1 MTVAQAPSAAGDQD
15 RMTVAQAPSAAPA
28 SAPEPG
34 QLARVRGRMWVVGDV
49 VRDSQAS
56 LDGRPLQHLVSLVS
70 VEDDATGDELEV
82 IWEIE
87 PGTTLI
93 ERAELPAISADRL
106 DDPGELDAF
115 LDAVRWGAVT
125 SADQRSLQAPFRS
138 GITIEDYQLEP
149 LVRALRMPRTTLL
162 IADDVGLGK
171 TIEAG
176 LVLQELLLRHRART
190 ALVVCPASLQ
200 LQWRDELREKFGL
213 EFRIVDREL
222 LGQLRRSRG
231 VGANPFAHFP
241 RLIVSIDWLKGELGM
256 RLLREV
262 LPPHPEIPRRYDVLI
277 VDEVHNC
284 APAGAGGRYA
294 RDTLRTAAIRTLAPH
309 CEHRLFLSA
318 TPHNGYDNSFA
329 ALLELLDPHRFARG
343 IKPTK
348 EATREITVR
357 RLKQDLL
364 DEDGKPRFAAR
375 KVVMLEVDH
384 PDSERRVH
392 ADLVAYSTARAARL
406 PGSMSSKT
414 AADFVVTLLK
424 KRLFSSPA
432 AFLRT
437 LEVHR
442 ETLLRERRPAPP
454 PAPTVL
460 QRLFDDAANALDEE
474 TAEEGV
480 GAATRE
486 AIEVAAGAEP
496 SRPTPEELE
505 LLDRMIAW
513 AQRAAVTEDARTARL
528 LDWVEENVK
537 PDGAIGDERVIV
549 FSEYR
554 ATQRYLHERL
564 AARGIAGELV
574 ELLDGTT
581 DDDERERIKSQWQEP
596 PADYPVRVLLAT
608 DAASEGI
615 SLQRQCRR
623 LAHAEIPWNP
633 NRLEQRNGRIDR
645 HGQPASEVLVHH
657 CVSAGWESAKRG
669 SLEGDLD
676 FLARVVTKVEQI
688 REDLG
693 SAGPV
698 IAAQIEEAML
708 GRRATLDDTR
718 LRGAAAASRALVEQE
733 RWMRERLAALRDELD
748 DSRRTLHLQ
757 PRRVERVVATA
768 LALARQPPLTPGD
781 EPGTWIV
788 PALTASWSRATIGLE
803 HPARPDERRPVTF
816 DHEVARDRTDVALA
830 HLGHPLVRMAL
841 SLLRAEVWGTGNHL
855 NRVALRYADPGLGSV
870 PVAVAHGRLV
880 ITGATGHR
888 LHEQLIF
895 AGLRLDAAR
904 PERLGVEATDAA
916 LAHARDTSVPAT
928 LRDRLV
934 PSLQAHGEALRA
946 ALQAR
951 AGNRARQLTAT
962 LANRARDE
970 QAHIEATLS
979 ELATTIR
986 REALGE
992 DGDQLQLI
1000 SGIELEAGDGAQ
1012 VERDIQSLR
1021 ERLDAIP
1028 GEIAAE
1034 QAAISRRY
1042 EDPTHRLFPAAV
1054 TLLVPE
1060 GARL

>member
-1 MTVAQAPSAAGDQD
+1 MTLVEIAPE
-15 RMTVAQAPSAAPA
+15 APA
-28 SAPEPG
+28 PAPAVG
-34 QLARVRGRMWVVGDV
+34 QLARVRGRIWVVGDV
-49 VRDSQAS
+49 ARDSQAS
-56 LDGRPLQHLVSLVS
+56 LDSRPVQHLVSLIS
-70 VEDDATGDELEV
+70 VEDDATGEELEV
-82 IWEIE
+82 VWEIE
-87 PGTTLI
+87 PGTAVI
-93 ERAELPAISADRL
+93 ERAELPVIAADRV
-106 DDPGELDAF
+106 DDPAELDAF

-125 SADQRSLQAPFRS
+125 SADQRALQAPFRS

-176 LVLQELLLRHRART
+176 LVVQELLLRHRART
-190 ALVVCPASLQ
+190 AMVVCPASLQ

-213 EFRIVDREL
+213 EFRVVDREL
-222 LGQLRRSRG
+222 LGQLRRARG

-294 RDTLRTAAIRTLAPH
+294 RDTLRTAAVRTLAPH

-343 IKPTK
+343 IRPRR
-348 EATREITVR
+348 EATREVTIR
-357 RLKQDLL
+357 RLKHDLL
-364 DEDGKPRFAAR
+364 DDEGRPRFPVR
-375 KVVMLEVDH
+375 RVVMLEVEH

-392 ADLVAYSTARAARL
+392 ADLVAYGVARAGRLSSDPSARA
-406 PGSMSSKT
+406 

-442 ETLLRERRPAPP
+442 ETITRERRPQPP
-454 PAPTVL
+454 PAPAVL
-460 QRLFDDAANALDEE
+460 ERLFDDAANSLDGEASE
-474 TAEEGV
+474 DGV
-480 GAATRE
+480 GEAARE
-486 AIEVAAGAEP
+486 AIDAAAAAE
-496 SRPTPEELE
+496 SRGPTAKELA
-505 LLDRMIAW
+505 LLDRMLEW
-513 AQRAAVTEDARTARL
+513 AEVMAVREDARTKRL
-528 LDWVEENVK
+528 LDWVQEHVK
-537 PDGAIGDERVIV
+537 PDSEYTEERVIV

-554 ATQRYLHERL
+554 ATQRYLQERL
-564 AARGIAGELV
+564 TARGIGGDRV

-581 DDDERERIKSQWQEP
+581 SEDERERIKSQWQEP
-596 PADYPVRVLLAT
+596 PEDFPVRVLLAT

-615 SLQRQCRR
+615 SLQRHCHL

-645 HGQPASEVLVHH
+645 HGQPAAEVLVHH
-657 CVSAGWESAKRG
+657 CVSAGWESASRG

-676 FLARVVTKVEQI
+676 FLARVVSKVEQI

-698 IAAQIEEAML
+698 IAAQIEQAML
-708 GRRATLDDTR
+708 GRRTTLDETR
-718 LRGAAAASRALVEQE
+718 FSGAAASRALLEQE
-733 RWMRERLAALRDELD
+733 RRMRERLAALRDELAE
-748 DSRRTLHLQ
+748 SRTTLHLA
-757 PRRVERVVATA
+757 PDRVRRVVATA
-768 LALARQPPLTPGD
+768 LALARQPPLAPGT
-781 EPGTWIV
+781 EPGTWVV
-788 PALTASWSRATIGLE
+788 PPLAGSWSRAAIGLE
-803 HPARPDERRPVTF
+803 HPARPGERRPVTF
-816 DHEVARDRTDVALA
+816 DHELARNRTDVVLA

-841 SLLRAEVWGTGNHL
+841 ALLRAEVWGTGHHL
-855 NRVALRYADPGLGSV
+855 HRVTVRYADRKLAA

-880 ITGATGHR
+880 ITGSSGHR
-888 LHEQLIF
+888 LHEELIF
-895 AGLRLDAAR
+895 AGVRLDHER
-904 PERLGVEATDAA
+904 PERLGVQETEAA
-916 LAHARDTSVPAT
+916 LALAHDAAVPAT

-934 PSLQAHGEALRA
+934 PQIRSAADALRA

-951 AGNRARQLTAT
+951 AGDRARQLTAT
-962 LANRARDE
+962 LAGRARDE
-970 QAHIEATLS
+970 QAHVEATLS
-979 ELATTIR
+979 ELAATIR

-1000 SGIELEAGDGAQ
+1000 TGLELDAGDRVQ
-1012 VERDIQSLR
+1012 VERDLRSLR
-1021 ERLDAIP
+1021 ARLDRIP
-1028 GEIAAE
+1028 EEIERE
-1034 QAAISRRY
+1034 QAAIARRY
-1042 EDPTHRLFPAAV
+1042 ADPAHRLFPASV

>member
-1 MTVAQAPSAAGDQD
+1 ME
-15 RMTVAQAPSAAPA
+15 APA
-28 SAPEPG
+28 VG
-34 QLARVRGRMWVVGDV
+34 QLARVRGRVWVVGDV
-49 VRDSQAS
+49 ARDSQAA
-56 LDGRPLQHLVSLVS
+56 LDGRPVQHLVALVS
-70 VEDDATGDELEV
+70 VEDDATGEELEV
-82 IWEIE
+82 VWEIE
-87 PGTTLI
+87 PGTAVI
-93 ERAELPAISADRL
+93 ERAELPVIAGDRV
-106 DDPGELDAF
+106 DDPAELDAF

-125 SADQRSLQAPFRS
+125 SADQRALQAPFRS

-176 LVLQELLLRHRART
+176 LVVQELLLRHRART
-190 ALVVCPASLQ
+190 AIVVCPASLQ
-200 LQWRDELREKFGL
+200 LQWRDEMREKFGL
-213 EFRIVDREL
+213 EFRIVDREM
-222 LGQLRRSRG
+222 LGHLRRTRG

-262 LPPHPEIPRRYDVLI
+262 LPPHPELPRRYDVLI

-343 IKPTK
+343 IRPRRET
-348 EATREITVR
+348 TREVTVR

-364 DEDGKPRFAAR
+364 DDQGRARFPRR
-375 KVVMLEVDH
+375 RVVMLEVEH
-384 PDSERRVH
+384 PDSEREVH
-392 ADLVAYSTARAARL
+392 AALVAYGAARARRLAADPSARA
-406 PGSMSSKT
+406 

-442 ETLLRERRPAPP
+442 ETLLRDRRPEAP
-454 PAPTVL
+454 PAPAVL
-460 QRLFDDAANALDEE
+460 QRLFDDAANSLDGEASDDGVGQAARE
-474 TAEEGV
+474 AIDAAAAAEPSGPTAEEL
-480 GAATRE
+480 A
-486 AIEVAAGAEP
+486 
-496 SRPTPEELE
+496 
-505 LLDRMIAW
+505 LLDRMLGW
-513 AQRAAVTEDARTARL
+513 AEVMAVKDDARTKRL
-528 LDWVEENVK
+528 LDWVQEHVK
-537 PDGAIGDERVIV
+537 PSGAYTDERVIV

-554 ATQRYLHERL
+554 ATQRYLQERL
-564 AARGIAGELV
+564 VARGIGGDRV

-581 DDDERERIKSQWQEP
+581 AEDERERIKSQWQEP
-596 PADYPVRVLLAT
+596 PDDFPVRVLLAT

-615 SLQRQCRR
+615 SLQRHCHL

-645 HGQPASEVLVHH
+645 HGQLAAEVLVHH
-657 CVSAGWESAKRG
+657 CVSAGWESASRG

-676 FLARVVTKVEQI
+676 FLARVVRKVEQI

-698 IAAQIEEAML
+698 IAAQIEQAML
-708 GRRATLDDTR
+708 GRRTTLDETR
-718 LRGAAAASRALVEQE
+718 FAGAAASRALLEQE
-733 RWMRERLAALRDELD
+733 RRMRERLAALRDELA
-748 DSRRTLHLQ
+748 DSRMTLHLE
-757 PRRVERVVATA
+757 PDRVQRVVATA
-768 LALARQPPLTPGD
+768 LALARQPSLAAGP
-781 EPGTWIV
+781 EPGTWVV
-788 PALTASWSRATIGLE
+788 PPLTASWSRATIGLE
-803 HPARPDERRPVTF
+803 HPARPGERRPITF
-816 DHEVARDRTDVALA
+816 DHELARNRTDVVLA

-841 SLLRAEVWGTGNHL
+841 ALLRAEVWGQGGHL
-855 NRVALRYADPGLGSV
+855 HRVTVRYADCKLGG

-880 ITGATGHR
+880 ITGSSGHR

-895 AGLRLDAAR
+895 AGVRLEHGRA
-904 PERLGVEATDAA
+904 ERLGVQETEAALELARDAA
-916 LAHARDTSVPAT
+916 VPAT
-928 LRDRLV
+928 LRDQLV
-934 PSLQAHGEALRA
+934 PQLQAGADGLRA

-951 AGNRARQLTAT
+951 AGDRARQLTAT
-962 LANRARDE
+962 LAGRARDE
-970 QAHIEATLS
+970 QAHVEATLS
-979 ELATTIR
+979 ELAATIR
-986 REALGE
+986 REAFGE
-992 DGDQLQLI
+992 HGDQLQLI
-1000 SGIELEAGDGAQ
+1000 TGLELDAGDRAQ
-1012 VERDIQSLR
+1012 VERDLRSLR
-1021 ERLDAIP
+1021 ARLDQIP
-1028 GEIAAE
+1028 GEIERE
-1034 QAAISRRY
+1034 QAAIARRY
-1042 EDPTHRLFPAAV
+1042 ADPAHRLFPASV

>member
-1 MTVAQAPSAAGDQD
+1 
-15 RMTVAQAPSAAPA
+15 
-28 SAPEPG
+28 
-34 QLARVRGRMWVVGDV
+34 MWVVGDV

-56 LDGRPLQHLVSLVS
+56 LDGRHVQHLVSLVS
-70 VEDDATGDELEV
+70 VEDDATGEELQV
-82 IWEIE
+82 VWEIE
-87 PGTTLI
+87 PGTAVV
-93 ERAELPAISADRL
+93 ERAELPAIAADRL
-106 DDPGELDAF
+106 DDPAELDAF
-115 LDAVRWGAVT
+115 LDAIRWGAVT

-176 LVLQELLLRHRART
+176 LVVQELLLRHRART

-241 RLIVSIDWLKGELGM
+241 RLIVSIDWLKGPLGM
-256 RLLREV
+256 RLLREA
-262 LPPHPEIPRRYDVLI
+262 LPSHPEIPRRYDILI

-348 EATREITVR
+348 EATREVTVR

-364 DEDGKPRFAAR
+364 DDDGKPRFARR
-375 KVVMLEVDH
+375 KVVMLEVEH
-384 PDSERRVH
+384 PDTERQVH
-392 ADLVAYSTARAARL
+392 AELVAYGAARAARL
-406 PGSMSSKT
+406 GANPSSKT
-414 AADFVVTLLK
+414 AADFIVTLLK

-442 ETLLRERRPAPP
+442 DTLLRQRRPAPP

-474 TAEEGV
+474 ASDDGV
-480 GAATRE
+480 GDAARE
-486 AIEVAAGAEP
+486 AIEAAATAEQ
-496 SRPTPEELE
+496 SRPTAEELT
-505 LLDRMIAW
+505 LLDAMTQW
-513 AQRAAVTEDARTARL
+513 ATRAAVTEDARTTTL
-528 LDWVEENVK
+528 LDWVENNVK
-537 PDGAIGDERVIV
+537 PNCRFGDERVIV

-554 ATQRYLHERL
+554 ATQRYLQERL
-564 AARGIAGELV
+564 AARGISGTRV

-581 DDDERERIKSQWQEP
+581 DEDERERIKSQWQEP
-596 PADYPVRVLLAT
+596 PDDYPVRVLLAT

-615 SLQRQCRR
+615 SLQRHCHL

-645 HGQPASEVLVHH
+645 HGQPADEVLVHH
-657 CVSAGWESAKRG
+657 CVSAGWQTGERG

-676 FLARVVTKVEQI
+676 FLARVVAKVEQI
-688 REDLG
+688 RQDLG

-708 GRRATLDDTR
+708 GRRTTLDETR
-718 LRGAAAASRALVEQE
+718 LRGGAAASRALLEQE
-733 RWMRERLAALRDELD
+733 RRMRERLAALRDDLYE
-748 DSRRTLHLQ
+748 SRTSLHLQ
-757 PRRVERVVATA
+757 PERVHRVVATA
-768 LALARQPPLTPGD
+768 LALVRQPPLTPGA
-781 EPGTWIV
+781 ENGTWVV
-788 PALTASWSRATIGLE
+788 PALTGSWSRATIGLE
-803 HPARPDERRPVTF
+803 HPARPNDRRPVTF
-816 DHEVARDRTDVALA
+816 DHDRARNRTDVVLA

-841 SLLRAEVWGTGNHL
+841 ALMRAEVWGTGNHL
-855 NRVALRYADPGLGSV
+855 HRVALRYAAPGLGNV

-895 AGLRLDAAR
+895 AGVRLTAEG

-916 LAHARDTSVPAT
+916 MSLGRETPVPA
-928 LRDRLV
+928 RLV
-934 PSLQAHGEALRA
+934 DQLMPALQANADGLRA

-951 AGNRARQLTAT
+951 ASDRARQLNVT
-962 LANRARDE
+962 LATRARDE
-970 QAHIEATLS
+970 QAKVEATLE
-979 ELATTIR
+979 ELAATIR
-986 REALGE
+986 REAFGE
-992 DGDQLQLI
+992 HGDQLQLI
-1000 SGIELEAGDGAQ
+1000 TGLELDADDRRQ
-1012 VERDIQSLR
+1012 VERDVQSLR
-1021 ERLDAIP
+1021 LRLDAIP
-1028 GEIAAE
+1028 HEIAAE
-1034 QAAISRRY
+1034 QEAIARRY
-1042 EDPTHRLFPAAV
+1042 ADPAHRLFPAAV

>member
-1 MTVAQAPSAAGDQD
+1 
-15 RMTVAQAPSAAPA
+15 
-28 SAPEPG
+28 
-34 QLARVRGRMWVVGDV
+34 MWVVGDV
-49 VRDSQAS
+49 VRDAQAS
-56 LDGRPLQHLVSLVS
+56 LDGRPVQHLVSLVS
-70 VEDDATGDELEV
+70 VEDDATGEELEV
-82 IWEIE
+82 VWEIE
-87 PGTTLI
+87 PGTMVV
-93 ERAELPAISADRL
+93 ERAELPSLAADQL
-106 DDPGELDAF
+106 DDPAELDAF

-200 LQWRDELREKFGL
+200 LQWRDEMREKFGL
-213 EFRIVDREL
+213 EFRIVGREL
-222 LGQLRRSRG
+222 LGHLRRSRG

-262 LPPHPEIPRRYDVLI
+262 LPPHPAIPRRYDVLI

-343 IKPTK
+343 IKPAK
-348 EATREITVR
+348 EATREVTVR
-357 RLKQDLL
+357 RLKQDLI
-364 DEDGKPRFAAR
+364 DDDGKPRFAIR
-375 KVVMLEVDH
+375 KVVMLEVEH
-384 PDSERRVH
+384 PDTERQVH
-392 ADLVAYSTARAARL
+392 ADLVAYGTARAPRL
-406 PGSMSSKT
+406 GGNPSSKT

-442 ETLLRERRPAPP
+442 ATLLRERRPAPP
-454 PAPTVL
+454 PTPTVL

-474 TAEEGV
+474 ASEDGV
-480 GAATRE
+480 GDAARE
-486 AIEVAAGAEP
+486 AIEAAATAEQ
-496 SRPTPEELE
+496 SRPTAEELQ
-505 LLDRMIAW
+505 LLDNMITW
-513 AQRAAVTEDARTARL
+513 AQRAAVTEDARTTRL

-537 PDGAIGDERVIV
+537 PNGRFSDQRVIV

-554 ATQRYLHERL
+554 ATQRYLQERL
-564 AARGIAGELV
+564 AARGISGERV

-596 PADYPVRVLLAT
+596 PGDYPVRVLLAT

-615 SLQRQCRR
+615 SLQRHCHL

-645 HGQPASEVLVHH
+645 HGQPAKDVLVHH
-657 CVSAGWESAKRG
+657 CVSAGWQTGGRG
-669 SLEGDLD
+669 SLDGDLD

-698 IAAQIEEAML
+698 IASQIEEAML
-708 GRRATLDDTR
+708 GRRATLDETR
-718 LRGAAAASRALVEQE
+718 LRGGAAASRALLEQE
-733 RWMRERLAALRDELD
+733 RRMRERLAALRDDLD
-748 DSRRTLHLQ
+748 DSRTTLHLQ
-757 PRRVERVVATA
+757 PDRVQRVVMTA
-768 LALARQPPLTPGD
+768 LALARQPALITGA
-781 EPGTWIV
+781 EPGTWVI
-788 PALTASWSRATIGLE
+788 PALTGTWTRAMIGLE

-816 DHEVARDRTDVALA
+816 DHELARSRTDVVLA

-841 SLLRAEVWGTGNHL
+841 ALLRAEVWGTGNRLH
-855 NRVALRYADPGLGSV
+855 RVALRYADAGLGSV

-880 ITGATGHR
+880 ITGTTGHR

-895 AGLRLDAAR
+895 AGLRLTSGGH
-904 PERLGVEATDAA
+904 ERVGVEATDAA
-916 LAHARDTSVPAT
+916 LACARDTAVPAT
-928 LRDRLV
+928 LSDQLMPV
-934 PSLQAHGEALRA
+934 LQANADALRA

-951 AGNRARQLTAT
+951 AADRARQLTAT
-962 LANRARDE
+962 LAIRGRDE
-970 QAHIEATLS
+970 QAHVEATLT
-979 ELATTIR
+979 ELAATIR

-992 DGDQLQLI
+992 HGDQLQLI
-1000 SGIELEAGDGAQ
+1000 TGIELDAGDRRQ
-1012 VERDIQSLR
+1012 VERDVQSLR
-1021 ERLDAIP
+1021 ARLDAIP
-1028 GEIAAE
+1028 QEIAAE
-1034 QAAISRRY
+1034 QKAIASRY
-1042 EDPTHRLFPAAV
+1042 ADPTHRLFPAAV

-1060 GARL
+1060 GVRL